1 MENKWLKCDF
11 HIHSR
16 FSDGKLTIPEVVDL
30 YGQHGFDVIAITDHF
45 FDSRTVEGLIAKKIV
60 KKSLDEKKL
69 PDYYRAV
76 EAASRYALDKYN
88 MTVIPGIEVCFAHR
102 YHILALGMNA
112 PLNAAHIRRDAGKTF
127 AKLRELGCEIIV
139 ACHPGYK
146 KIKNRAISILQHA
159 VRKRYL
165 WKKRKEI
172 APMIDA
178 WEIANRYDLFNDIG
192 LEFFPFVA
200 NSDLHKPQDIYSWKT
215 LVDAEPNL
223 PSIKEAIKNGRVAL
237 SLFRK

>member
-1 MENKWLKCDF
+1 MSSNWLKCDF
-11 HIHSR
+11 HIHTR
-16 FSDGKLTIPEVVDL
+16 FSDGKLTISEVVDF
-30 YGQHGFDVIAITDHF
+30 YGQHKFDVIAITDHF
-45 FDSRTVEGLIAKKIV
+45 FDSRTAEGLIAKKIAR
-60 KKSLDEKKL
+60 KSLDEKKL
-69 PDYYRAV
+69 PLYYRAI
-76 EAASRYALDKYN
+76 ETAARYAFDKYN

-102 YHILALGMNA
+102 YHVLALGMDA
-112 PLNAAHIRRDAGKTF
+112 PLKSAYIHRDPKKTF
-127 AKLRELGCEIIV
+127 AKLRELNCEIIV

-146 KIKNRAISILQHA
+146 KLKNHAIRILQHA

-165 WKKRKEI
+165 WKRRREI
-172 APMIDA
+172 APLIDA

-200 NSDLHKPQDIYSWKT
+200 NSDFHKHQDIYSWKT